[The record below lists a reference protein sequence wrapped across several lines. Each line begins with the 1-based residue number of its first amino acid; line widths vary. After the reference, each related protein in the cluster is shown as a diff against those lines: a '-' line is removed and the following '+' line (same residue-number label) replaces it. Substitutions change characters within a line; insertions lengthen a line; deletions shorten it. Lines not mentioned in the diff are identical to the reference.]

1 MHFEDLFKKKYSSNS
16 VNFNKKLNWFFDIKY
31 LNFRKLDKKNVL
43 NQAKQLASE
52 YKRLINQKDNIKRKN
67 KVIIKSKKFNNNLI
81 SNKIK
86 NKKKIL
92 RSISFLKRN
101 KFDIFFK
108 FFLVQGS
115 LSNNDFIDGWSDFDS
130 FVVIKNDTILN
141 YKKLIKL
148 QKKLQKFY
156 NLVLRYSPFQHHG
169 VIIYTEHDLKNY
181 KSGFLPPEALKE
193 NINIFR
199 KEKINFYKIYSKK
212 KLSAEILKQ
221 RNNYIKKSLSD
232 GYYDHH
238 VFNNKKMK
246 VPFVENDQTLHQLF
260 CHIGFMLNIPIL
272 FLDSIGKSS
281 HKKNSFQKFYKII
294 KNKKIIFF
302 IKKHE
307 KLRQNWEKI
316 TTSKKK
322 INRNLI
328 KFLGT
333 DYMKTCNQV
342 INDVLKKIP

>member
-1 MHFEDLFKKKYSSNS
+1 MHFEDLFKKKYSLNS

-31 LNFRKLDKKNVL
+31 LNFRKLNKKISL
-43 NQAKQLASE
+43 NQAKQLTRE
-52 YKRLINQKDNIKRKN
+52 YKKLINQKDNIKNKN
-67 KVIIKSKKFNNNLI
+67 KVIISTKKFSNNLI

-92 RSISFLKRN
+92 RSISFLKKN

-148 QKKLQKFY
+148 QKKLREFY
-156 NLVLRYSPFQHHG
+156 NLVLKYSPFQHHG
-169 VIIYTEHDLKNY
+169 IIIYTEYDLNNY
-181 KSGFLPPEALKE
+181 ESGFLPTEALQE

-199 KEKINFYKIYSKK
+199 KEKIKFYKTKSKK

-221 RNNYIKKSLSD
+221 RNDYIKKSLSD

-272 FLDSIGKSS
+272 FLDSVGKSS
-281 HKKNSFQKFYKII
+281 HKKKSFKKFYNII
-294 KNKKIIFF
+294 KNKKITLF

-307 KLRQNWEKI
+307 NLRQNWKKI
-316 TTSKKK
+316 ITSKKK

-328 KFLGT
+328 NFLGT
-333 DYMKTCNQV
+333 DYMETCNQV
-342 INDVLKKIP
+342 INSVLKKIS